1 MVGMILLIVM
11 FVILSGIF
19 SSVETAYSSVNEIRI
34 KQMARSSKKKSRKAK
49 RTYWNLTHYSSLI
62 STILVLNNIVNLASS
77 SITSYLFVNMM
88 GLGESGVL
96 ISTIAIS
103 VAIIICGEILP
114 KTIARLWP
122 EVICLTFSLPL
133 NIFIKLLKPITFW
146 FSLVDKKLTALAD
159 DNGERV
165 TATENELIEIVDTIE
180 REGVLE
186 HTESELVKSALN
198 FDEITVKSVMLDRE
212 KAVSIYSDAT
222 FDDALKIFQS
232 EKYSRVPVI
241 DRESDKVVGI
251 LLQYDI
257 FYTYSKGEKTSI
269 MDLVKEPSYVS
280 YRRNLAYALQMM
292 QSDKFHMAVVVDNL
306 REKNYMGLVT
316 MEDILEE
323 IVGEIYDEFDDLPS
337 NVVEI
342 GNDAFEVSGGVSIE
356 YFFDV
361 YLHGEV
367 EEPKT
372 KHTQVGPWVKSLIG
386 EGSYQNIDVFYENLK
401 IEVLEY
407 DEVKIKKLAVTVVSA
422 FDEKEI

>member
-1 MVGMILLIVM
+1 MVGMIILTVVL
-11 FVILSGIF
+11 VILSGIF
-19 SSVETAYSSVNEIRI
+19 SSVETAYSSVSEIRI
-34 KQMARSSKKKSRKAK
+34 KQMARSNKKGSKKAK
-49 RTYWNLTHYSSLI
+49 RAYWNLTHYSSLI

-77 SITSYLFVNMM
+77 SITSYLFVDML
-88 GLGESGVL
+88 GLGADGVL
-96 ISTIAIS
+96 ISTVAIS
-103 VAIIICGEILP
+103 VVIIICGEIFP

-122 EVICLTFSLPL
+122 EWICMTFSMPL
-133 NIFIKLLKPITFW
+133 MFFIKMLKPITIW
-146 FSLVDKKLTALAD
+146 FSMFDKKLTQLAD

-198 FDEITVKSVMLDRE
+198 FDEITVRSVMLNKE
-212 KAVSIYSDAT
+212 NVEFLYSDAT
-222 FDDALKIFQS
+222 FEEALEMFQR

-241 DRESDKVVGI
+241 DRETEKVLGI
-251 LLQYDI
+251 ILQYDV
-257 FYTYSKGEKTSI
+257 FSYATKGNKPTLLS
-269 MDLVKEPSYVS
+269 LLKEPVYIS
-280 YRRNLAYALQMM
+280 YRRNLAYALQLM
-292 QSDKFHMAVVVDNL
+292 QSDKLHLAIVVDNL
-306 REKNYMGLVT
+306 REKNYMGIVT

-342 GNDAFEVSGGVSIE
+342 GNDAFEVAGGVSIE

-372 KHTQVGPWVKSLIG
+372 KCTQMGPWVKSLLLDD
-386 EGSYQNIDVFYENLK
+386 SYNSEIFYENLK

-407 DEVKIKKLAVTVVSA
+407 DEVKIKKISVTVISA